1 MTSRYHGIKI
11 SGSQQW
17 GVFATAKKTIGL
29 DSNFTRALR
38 CFVHLLGV
46 VARRRHET
54 C

>member
-1 MTSRYHGIKI
+1 MVAKFLDLNNGEFL
-11 SGSQQW
+11 QQQ
-17 GVFATAKKTIGL
+17 KKTIGL

-38 CFVHLLGV
+38 FFVHFLGV